1 MLPEEMIT
9 VSVRI
14 PKSQVREIEELAAK
28 KGVDKSSII
37 RELLSSAI
45 REEKLKE
52 MLEQL
57 RTRKITVWKAAK
69 IVGVTYREMLNFLKI
84 YNVPF
89 PLSGEELKREIE
101 EIISSK

>member
-1 MLPEEMIT
+1 MPEEMIT

>member
-1 MLPEEMIT
+1 MSEEMIT

-52 MLEQL
+52 VLEQL
-57 RTRKITVWKAAK
+57 RMRKITVWKAAK

-84 YNVPF
+84 YNVSF
-89 PLSGEELKREIE
+89 PLSGEELRREIE
-101 EIISSK
+101 EIIDSK

>member
-1 MLPEEMIT
+1 MLSEEMVT

-28 KGVDKSSII
+28 RGVDKSSII

-52 MLEQL
+52 VLEQL
-57 RTRKITVWKAAK
+57 RMRKITVWKAAK

-84 YNVPF
+84 YNVSF
-89 PLSGEELKREIE
+89 PLSGEELRREIE
-101 EIISSK
+101 EIIGSK